1 MIYYAL
7 KSFSGK
13 ISMAAGE
20 KRELTDKNLIA
31 DLLKSGYIAEFVEDS
46 PKKEKSKKKRG
57 EEDEQ
62 Y

>member
-31 DLLKSGYIAEFVEDS
+31 DLLKSGYIAEFTA
-46 PKKEKSKKKRG
+46 
-57 EEDEQ
+57 DEQ
-62 Y
+62 KKTAKKGVKKNEQY

>member
-31 DLLKSGYIAEFVEDS
+31 DLLKSGYIAEFTADEQ
-46 PKKEKSKKKRG
+46 KKSRKKRG
-57 EEDEQ
+57 EEE
-62 Y
+62 